1 MGHPAGRAFRGPP
14 RRGVRASSPAPGRA
28 QPATPPAFPSRL
40 PHLMQTHPG
49 GPSAPSEHH
58 QPEPAALAGPR
69 ELPGPCPGMRARGRG
84 EVQDPGSPGVW
95 RSWSVGSRCP
105 TRPPAPGFWDPPTQ
119 PPPSSPQ
126 APGPG
131 PALTA
136 RPPPPTPRT
145 PPPSVRVPVWVVC
158 QERCKAGA
166 WLPAGAVGSGRV
178 RGASGERGPRE
189 VPWGVRARGAGP
201 GGEGPGQA
209 RPLWWPGRGGGISG
223 WAVFGPSSRAPWGE
237 GDPGREGGGAA
248 GAKGEVKEAKGQRP
262 KAKKP
267 TAPGIPRRSPI
278 QVLTR
283 PDPA

>member
-178 RGASGERGPRE
+178 RGAGSVALVKCRGVCGLGGRGRAGRGRARPGRFGGPGGAEGSVAGLCLAPAAALPGERGTQGGR
-189 VPWGVRARGAGP
+189 
-201 GGEGPGQA
+201 GEG
-209 RPLWWPGRGGGISG
+209 R
-223 WAVFGPSSRAPWGE
+223 RAP
-237 GDPGREGGGAA
+237 
-248 GAKGEVKEAKGQRP
+248 KERSRRP
-262 KAKKP
+262 KAKGQKQKSLQHP
-267 TAPGIPRRSPI
+267 VFPGGLPSKY
-278 QVLTR
+278 
-283 PDPA
+283 